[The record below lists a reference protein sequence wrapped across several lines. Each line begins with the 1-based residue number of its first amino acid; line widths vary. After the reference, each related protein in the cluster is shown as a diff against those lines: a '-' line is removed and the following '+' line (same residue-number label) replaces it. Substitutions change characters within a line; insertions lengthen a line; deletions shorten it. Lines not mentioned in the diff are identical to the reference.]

1 MKMFNES
8 VETLRNLIKV
18 LETPSVTS
26 TSGTIMP
33 QYSSMYGMI
42 SEVKREEVKK
52 ELDIIITQ
60 IKKSCVH
67 LIKSMTKEEQDLI
80 DLKSLVGLYEEK
92 KTNIIEQ
99 IIKK

>member
-8 VETLRNLIKV
+8 VETLRSLIKV
-18 LETPSVTS
+18 LETTIPA
-26 TSGTIMP
+26 TSGTTMIP
-33 QYSSMYGMI
+33 STAMYGMI
-42 SEVKREEVKK
+42 SEVKRDEVKK
-52 ELDIIITQ
+52 ELELIVAQ

-92 KTNIIEQ
+92 KSNIIEQ